1 MQSTPKYSALQ
12 LLFISMPFTLLAYV
26 HHSQFMTR
34 GLLLTNFGHFS
45 NFSSYNFYSTAPTTI
60 KPTYSTFALPTPFTC
75 MLFPYTSSLFH
86 SQFMR
91 RGALLTNFGQFPNFS
106 SYNSYITAPTIN
118 QPTFPTSTTPS
129 LFTYMLFSYTS
140 YVFNSQF
147 MTRGALLTISG
158 HFRIPVFT
166 TSPIQYQPSSN
177 QFFQH

>member
-34 GLLLTNFGHFS
+34 GLLLTNFG
-45 NFSSYNFYSTAPTTI
+45 
-60 KPTYSTFALPTPFTC
+60 
-75 MLFPYTSSLFH
+75 
-86 SQFMR
+86 
-91 RGALLTNFGQFPNFS
+91 QFPNFS
-106 SYNSYITAPTIN
+106 SYNSYITAPTTN
-118 QPTFPTSTTPS
+118 QPTFPTSTTLS

>member
-45 NFSSYNFYSTAPTTI
+45 NFSSYNFHSTASIITT
-60 KPTYSTFALPTPFTC
+60 PTFATSTIP
-75 MLFPYTSSLFH
+75 TSSTYMLLSYPSYSFH
-86 SQFMR
+86 LKFMR

-177 QFFQH
+177 QFFKN